1 MKAYWVVSK
10 MRNIITSN
18 GKEKSINQIIT
29 NPKN

>member
-1 MKAYWVVSK
+1 MKAYWVVFK
-10 MRNIITSN
+10 MRNITSN